1 MCYVER
7 SKLGEG
13 ERYNEDKAKFLGQL
27 GLSQMEL
34 EVMET
39 LEKDVEL
46 EMDKRYRDIFNQNR
60 MAKLRE
66 AKYNPSYKEI
76 RTEETPKYRKEPKK
90 GVQID
95 IIARLR
101 CGSFEENNKYWLEEK
116 LRACELCK
124 SRGGSLQHL
133 IQDCAKAREWT
144 RDLPGEDSEEKMR
157 FLLSEIGDSKVSK
170 IGKRIEME
178 KNKIEI
184 LEK

>member
-1 MCYVER
+1 MCYVGR
-7 SKLGEG
+7 SKLGE
-13 ERYNEDKAKFLGQL
+13 EDRYNEDKAKFLGQL

-39 LEKDVEL
+39 LEKVVEL
-46 EMDKRYRDIFNQNR
+46 EMDKRYRDIFNQNI

-66 AKYNPSYKEI
+66 AKYNPRFKEI
-76 RTEETPKYRKEPKK
+76 RTEVTPKYLKEPKK

-101 CGSFEENNKYWLEEK
+101 CGNSEENNEYWLEEK
-116 LRACELCK
+116 LRACKLCK
-124 SRGGSLQHL
+124 SRGESLQHL
-133 IQDCAKAREWT
+133 IQDWARAREWT
-144 RDLPGEDSEEKMR
+144 KDSPGEDSEEKMR

-170 IGKRIEME
+170 IGKRIKME
-178 KNKIEI
+178 KNKIEM